1 MRFQFSC
8 IGITCRKHHT
18 YSKCDFPEME
28 LRIEKDKEE
37 DTGDDHL
44 KSYNILKHAC
54 ENINLHV

>member
-1 MRFQFSC
+1 
-8 IGITCRKHHT
+8 
-18 YSKCDFPEME
+18 ME

-37 DTGDDHL
+37 DTADDHL